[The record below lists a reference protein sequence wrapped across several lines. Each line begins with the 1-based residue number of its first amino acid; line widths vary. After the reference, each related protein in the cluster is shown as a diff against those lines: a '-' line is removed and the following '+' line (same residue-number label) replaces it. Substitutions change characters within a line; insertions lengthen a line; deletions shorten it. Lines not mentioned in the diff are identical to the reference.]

1 MIFDFSNND
10 LSLLLE
16 SAEDGTLHLRH
27 FAPAGVKPA
36 DPLPTHLSP
45 VCELQIAGENPW
57 CQRGSTHHGLFG
69 GKDLHYRSHAVKEE
83 TDGRTL
89 SFLLSDGRIEATVY
103 YRLYD
108 GIAALRAWT
117 EVKNVSAE
125 PLVLEYVSSFIYA
138 GFDGGAS
145 PVEDAVRV
153 LVPHNAWEREV
164 QWSSHSLYDFG
175 MARTSPDATNRLHVT
190 NSGTWSTKEYLPMG
204 VIQNS
209 ATATA
214 LAFQIEHNGSWQ
226 WELGDASGHLYLNL
240 SGPDERDNHF
250 FISLAPGES
259 FASVPAAVTV
269 GKDFDSTLAALTAYR
284 RKIACRTGLD
294 ADLPIIFNDYM
305 NCLGA
310 NPTEERELPIIDRAA
325 EAGAEVYVM
334 DAGWYAEGGWWDS
347 VGEWQEYKP
356 RFPHGLK
363 AVFDYVREKGM
374 LPGIWLE
381 PEVMGIHCPLAEKW
395 PDECFFMRH
404 GKRVIVRSRYQLD
417 YRHSKVRAYIHGVI
431 DRLITDYGIKY
442 FKLDYNIDAGF
453 GTEVDADSAGHGL
466 YEHNRAVLSFID
478 EVRAKHPDVILE
490 NCSSGG
496 MRMEYASLAHS
507 HLQSTSD
514 QTSYLNTAHIAAAV
528 PTAVLPEQA
537 AVWSY
542 SKACDSTD
550 GVVMNMVNAMPL
562 RVHLSGQID
571 RLSKEQ
577 MALVKEGVAVM
588 KKIRRDTARAIP
600 FYPTGLPTYADR
612 LFSVAYAAPSCT
624 RVAVWRL
631 DTEEDT
637 LALPLACKTARVL
650 YPASFDGT
658 LSVEN
663 GTVFVKMPRKNTAV
677 FIELI

>member
-1 MIFDFSNND
+1 MFDCSNSD
-10 LSLLLE
+10 LSLILE
-16 SAEDGTLHLRH
+16 TAEDGTLHLRH
-27 FAPAGVKPA
+27 LAPVGVKPP
-36 DPLPTHLSP
+36 DPFPVFLSP
-45 VCELQIAGENPW
+45 ACEMQITGENAY
-57 CQRGSTHHGLFG
+57 CQRGSGHHGLYG
-69 GKDLHYRSHAVKEE
+69 GKHLLYRSHTVTQEA
-83 TDGRTL
+83 DGRL
-89 SFLLSDGRIEATVY
+89 ISFLLSDGKVELTLF
-103 YRLYD
+103 YRLYN
-108 GIAALRAWT
+108 GIPALRSWSS
-117 EVKNVSAE
+117 VKNVGDA
-125 PLVLEYVSSFIYA
+125 PVGLEYLSSFAYA
-138 GFDGGAS
+138 GFDGGVT

-153 LVPHNAWEREV
+153 LLPHNAWEREV
-164 QWSSHSLYDFG
+164 QWSAHDLYDLG
-175 MARTSPDATNRLHVT
+175 MARTSPDATNRLHIM

-204 VIQNS
+204 AVVNR
-209 ATATA
+209 ATDTA
-214 LAFQIEHNGSWQ
+214 LLFQIEHNGSWQ
-226 WELGDASGHLYLNL
+226 WEMGDSGSSLYLCL

-250 FISLAPGES
+250 FRTLAPGES
-259 FASVPAAVTV
+259 FTGVPAAVAV
-269 GKDFDSTLAALTAYR
+269 GRDFDASLAAMTAYR

-294 ADLPIIFNDYM
+294 AELPIIFNDYM

-356 RFPHGLK
+356 RFPRGLK
-363 AVFDYVREKGM
+363 FVFDYVREKGM

-381 PEVMGIHCPLAEKW
+381 PEVMGVNCPLAREW
-395 PDECFFMRH
+395 PDECFFLRH

-417 YRHSKVRAYIHGVI
+417 CRHPTVRAHIHSVI
-431 DRLITDYGIKY
+431 DRLIADYGVRY

-453 GTEVDADSAGHGL
+453 GTERAADSVGDGL
-466 YEHNRAVLSFID
+466 YQHNLAVLSLID

-496 MRMEYASLAHS
+496 MRMDYASLSHS

-542 SKACDSTD
+542 SKASDSLD

-571 RLSKEQ
+571 RLSPEQ
-577 MALVKEGVAVM
+577 MALVKEGIAVM
-588 KKIRRDTARAIP
+588 KKIRCDTAHAIP
-600 FYPTGLPTYADR
+600 FYPTGLPTYRDR
-612 LFSVAYAAPSCT
+612 IFSVAYAAPSCT

-637 LALPLACKTARVL
+637 LTLPVDCRAARVL

-658 LSVEN
+658 LSIEN
-663 GTVFVKMPRKNTAV
+663 GSVTVKMPRKNTAV
-677 FIELI
+677 LIELA